1 MMTDSTDQF
10 ERDIYD
16 AYNRIEMDKM
26 TQNRMLNNLL
36 SAQKQ
41 HEADELDKT
50 AVAPQQPYA
59 EDLEKT
65 VVAPPLK
72 THTTSRA
79 TTERIERAAHVA
91 PAVAPQRKR
100 PAWQVWL
107 PIAAVVTAALIVVGM
122 RFVAGPMHQAD
133 VNSESV
139 MAQSEASEDAAKM
152 TNATPTATESQV
164 SYDAESMAEES
175 SAAAEADSA
184 AVTDYVEGT
193 DTAPSEEYSQVPAT
207 FSQITLDDG
216 TQLTVL
222 QTDGGPVAVDTNLLG
237 DLVGEGVA
245 TSPDGSADSSV
256 SCEIYQIQ
264 GDPDSFAACYEGA
277 YWLCVRS

>member
-1 MMTDSTDQF
+1 MMTDSMEQF
-10 ERDIYD
+10 DRDIYD
-16 AYNRIEMDKM
+16 AYNRIEMDEM

-36 SAQKQ
+36 SAQRQ

-72 THTTSRA
+72 TRA
-79 TTERIERAAHVA
+79 NSQAAAARTERAAHVA
-91 PAVAPQRKR
+91 PVAAPQRKR

-107 PIAAVVTAALIVVGM
+107 PIAAVVTAALVVVGV
-122 RFVAGPMHQAD
+122 RFVGNPMQSAN

-139 MAQSEASEDAAKM
+139 EMQSETSEDVAKM
-152 TNATPTATESQV
+152 TGNSPKVTDSQV

-175 SAAAEADSA
+175 PAAGEADSA

-222 QTDGGPVAVDTNLLG
+222 QTEGGPVAVDTNLLG
-237 DLVGEGVA
+237 DLVGQGVA
-245 TSPDGSADSSV
+245 TSPDGSADSAV

>member
-1 MMTDSTDQF
+1 MMTDATDQF
-10 ERDIYD
+10 ERDIYN
-16 AYNRIEMDKM
+16 AYDRIEMDEM
-26 TQNRMLNNLL
+26 TQNRMLNNLR
-36 SAQKQ
+36 STQRQ
-41 HEADELDKT
+41 REAEELDKT
-50 AVAPQQPYA
+50 AVAPQQPYV

-72 THTTSRA
+72 THANSMA
-79 TTERIERAAHVA
+79 TAARPERAAHVA
-91 PAVAPQRKR
+91 PVASPQRKR
-100 PAWQVWL
+100 PGWQVWL
-107 PIAAVVTAALIVVGM
+107 PIAAVVTAALIVVGV
-122 RFVAGPMHQAD
+122 RFVASPMNSAT
-133 VNSESV
+133 VNSDSME
-139 MAQSEASEDAAKM
+139 AKSEASEDAARM
-152 TNATPTATESQV
+152 TEASPTATESQV
-164 SYDAESMAEES
+164 SYDAESMADES
-175 SAAAEADSA
+175 YAGESDAV

-193 DTAPSEEYSQVPAT
+193 DTAPSEEYSRVPAT

-245 TSPDGSADSSV
+245 TNPDEPTDSAV

-264 GDPDSFAACYEGA
+264 GDPDTFAACYEGA